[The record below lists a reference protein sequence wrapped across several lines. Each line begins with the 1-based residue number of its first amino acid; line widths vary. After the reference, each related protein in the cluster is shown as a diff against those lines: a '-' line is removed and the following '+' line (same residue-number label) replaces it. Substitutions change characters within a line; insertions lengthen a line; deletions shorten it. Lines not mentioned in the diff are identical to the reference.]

1 MKIGEFALC
10 TGLSKDTIRYYEKI
24 NLLHPALKNNQ
35 REYNEHHV
43 EVVHIILQLKQ
54 SGFLLHEINK
64 LFELSQNTVHTKP
77 LSDEEI
83 DNVKQLKLLFQHKYE
98 HMVQKEKEIQQIKQ
112 VLTKANHK
120 IEQLLE
126 KNNK

>member
-1 MKIGEFALC
+1 
-10 TGLSKDTIRYYEKI
+10 
-24 NLLHPALKNNQ
+24 
-35 REYNEHHV
+35 
-43 EVVHIILQLKQ
+43 
-54 SGFLLHEINK
+54 
-64 LFELSQNTVHTKP
+64 LSQNTVHTKP

-112 VLTKANHK
+112 VLTNANHK

-126 KNNK
+126 KNNR